1 MVEPPDN
8 TILLYNGLLTSIG
21 QQLTSG
27 WKNISGP
34 RNLSYPTSTTKGCL
48 VMLLI
53 PSYFLIFV
61 GSLSYLAN
69 SFDISGHM

>member
-1 MVEPPDN
+1 MVEPPDS

-34 RNLSYPTSTTKGCL
+34 RNLSYPTSTTKG
-48 VMLLI
+48 
-53 PSYFLIFV
+53 
-61 GSLSYLAN
+61 SLSYLAN